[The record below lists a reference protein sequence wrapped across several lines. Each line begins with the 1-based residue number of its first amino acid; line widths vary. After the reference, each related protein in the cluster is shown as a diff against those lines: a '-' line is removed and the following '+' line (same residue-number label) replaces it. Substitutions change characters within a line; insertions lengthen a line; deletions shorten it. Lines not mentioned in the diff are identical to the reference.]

1 MAGMRETLTLITET
15 IAQDAYQTVTR
26 TQSIVFADKKPLYS
40 GEFHAAKAQ
49 GIDLQYIMVVR
60 AFEYDGQTM
69 AIYND
74 REYSIYRTYM
84 RDDDWCELY
93 LSTKEH

>member
-1 MAGMRETLTLITET
+1 MAGMCETLTLITET

-26 TQSIVFADKKPLYS
+26 TQTTVYANKKPLYS

-49 GIDLQYIMVVR
+49 GIDLQYIMVVY
-60 AFEYDGQTM
+60 AFEYGGQTL
-69 AIYND
+69 ATYNGRD
-74 REYSIYRTYM
+74 YTIYRTYI